1 MSQYKTGTA
10 TVTNGS
16 ATVTGSGT
24 LWLANVTAG
33 YSFTVAG
40 DGVMYDVASVDSD
53 TQVTLSVA
61 YAGVTASGAVYAIG
75 TGFTVPDNFPEMSQG
90 DIETATIFTRAMRKI
105 QQRFAL
111 SGDAA
116 LIAAAGIYPD
126 VTAGIAATINGEYF
140 FVTGGTDLILYTNNS
155 GEAIE
160 QFRYASVSSISAYAA
175 SASNDSAS
183 ASQSAGAA
191 GNSASEAKTYRDQA
205 SQVSGLDTV
214 EQAVDAAIPQ
224 APALID
230 GLRRSVEAA
239 SGGRM
244 TVFYTAKNQPSY
256 FVRIPKFNCE
266 DVAPGGERGTGI
278 HEAFKFGAEYDAEIW
293 IGAYAG
299 AVLNGEGVS
308 QPGVPAGYN
317 INYDSSRAV
326 CQACGPGFDLQTH
339 WDWAAIMHWCMAN
352 GFEPRGNTN
361 HGRHHD
367 MRNETG
373 TRQDNGTPGDS
384 GGVGNIL
391 LGSGPASWRHDNSFS
406 GISDLVGNV
415 WEWMSGFKMVDGRIF
430 LASDNDIPA
439 EAAYVDSG
447 FNMPSNRTWSTVDT
461 TGTSELL
468 KRAGI
473 VPKGIDDPTG
483 RLYVNASGERLPLR
497 GGSRGNA
504 GAAGLGA
511 LSLFY
516 PRTTSYSSA
525 LGFRPRFRNL

>member
-24 LWLANVTAG
+24 AWASNLQPG
-33 YSFTVAG
+33 DGFTVAST
-40 DGVMYDVASVDSD
+40 GVAYDVAQVVSD
-53 TQVTLSVA
+53 TELNLSAPYSGPTESGLA
-61 YAGVTASGAVYAIG
+61 YAAWRDFTA
-75 TGFTVPDNFPEMSQG
+75 PDGIPEMSQG

-191 GNSASEAKTYRDQA
+191 GNSASEAKTYRDQTY
-205 SQVSGLDTV
+205 QVSGLDTV
-214 EQAVDAAIPQ
+214 EQAVDVAIPQ

-266 DVAPGGERGTGI
+266 DVASGGQLGTGV
-278 HEAFKFGAEYDAEIW
+278 HEAFKFGAVEDAEIW

-352 GFEPRGNTN
+352 GFEPLGNTD

-415 WEWMSGFKMVDGRIF
+415 WEWMSGFKMVDGRI
-430 LASDNDIPA
+430 LLSPDNEIVA
-439 EAAYVDSG
+439 ESAYTNSG
-447 FNMPSNRTWSTVDT
+447 FDMPDNRTWASMDT
-461 TGTSELL
+461 TGASELL

-473 VPKGIDDPTG
+473 VPKGISDPAG
-483 RLYVNASGERLPLR
+483 YLYTTLTGERLPFR
-497 GGSRGNA
+497 GGARNFA

-511 LSLFY
+511 LNLFFA
-516 PRTTSYSSA
+516 RADSTSA
-525 LGFRPRFRNL
+525 IGFRPRFRNL

>member
-10 TVTNGS
+10 SVTNGS
-16 ATVTGSGT
+16 ATVTGTNT

-33 YSFTVAG
+33 DSFTIAG

-53 TQVTLSVA
+53 TQITLSVA
-61 YAGVTASGAVYAIG
+61 YAGVTASGVVYAIG
-75 TGFTVPDNFPEMSQG
+75 TGFTVPDSFPEMSQG

-266 DVAPGGERGTGI
+266 DVASGGQLGTGI
-278 HEAFKFGAEYDAEIW
+278 HEAFKFGAAQDAEIW
-293 IGAYAG
+293 VGAYTG

-308 QPGVPAGYN
+308 QPGIPAGYS
-317 INYDSSRAV
+317 INYDNSRAA

-367 MRNETG
+367 ERFETG
-373 TRQDNGTPGDS
+373 TRQDNGAPGDS
-384 GGVGNIL
+384 SGIGNIL
-391 LGSGPASWRHDNSFS
+391 LGSGPAGWRHDGTMS

-415 WEWMSGFKMVDGRIF
+415 WEWMSGFKAVDGRI
-430 LASDNDIPA
+430 LLSSDNEIPA
-439 EAAYVDSG
+439 ESAYVDSG
-447 FNMPSNRTWSTVDT
+447 FDISDSNPWASMDIS
-461 TGTSELL
+461 GASEVL

-473 VPKGIDDPTG
+473 VPKGNNDPTG
-483 RLYVNASGERLPLR
+483 RLYVNASGERLPYR
-497 GGSRGNA
+497 GGSRYGA
-504 GAAGLGA
+504 GSAGLGA
-511 LSLFY
+511 LFLNN
-516 PRTTSYSSA
+516 PRTYSSSFR
-525 LGFRPRFRNL
+525 GFRPRFRNP